1 MSCSFSL
8 HVPKALPPL
17 PYYSSSSSSPSLF
30 ISSKHKPFHNNTTP
44 PSNQLKI
51 VKCSSSQKPNDHVTL
66 KKPNLALPIG
76 AALLAL
82 VRFSPYYSFKYIE
95 VLNCVSKFWWWL
107 YLYKQAEHPA
117 ASLAVTGANNH
128 PQELSWILIQL
139 GIVFFFYFLTAP
151 VSFNLFH
158 TLWGLH
164 QWEYNSWIILL
175 QPLILYWLY
184 KRWYRRKLV
193 EMYFQFMCVFIFF
206 PA

>member
-17 PYYSSSSSSPSLF
+17 PYYSSSPSLF
-30 ISSKHKPFHNNTTP
+30 IASKHKPFHNNTTP
-44 PSNQLKI
+44 PSNQLQI
-51 VKCSSSQKPNDHVTL
+51 VKCSSQKPNDHVTL

-76 AALLAL
+76 AVLLAL
-82 VRFSPYYSFKYIE
+82 
-95 VLNCVSKFWWWL
+95 
-107 YLYKQAEHPA
+107 AEHPA

-151 VSFNLFH
+151 
-158 TLWGLH
+158 
-164 QWEYNSWIILL
+164 
-175 QPLILYWLY
+175 PLILFWLY

-206 PA
+206 PAILVWVPFLNVRKFPRDPDMQYPWSVPEDPSKIRTAFYKYPIADPEDYD